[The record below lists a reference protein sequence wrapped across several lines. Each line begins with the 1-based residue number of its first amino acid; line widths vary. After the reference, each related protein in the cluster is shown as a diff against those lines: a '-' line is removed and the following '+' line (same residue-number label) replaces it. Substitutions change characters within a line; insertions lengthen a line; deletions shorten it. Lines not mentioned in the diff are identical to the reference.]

1 MSSSLDMALD
11 EIILKNNEG
20 GRRGGLASRGRG
32 RGKGSSGG
40 GFVPSIYGPGPDRR
54 FGNRGGSFRCAPYAM
69 LPPPPVPKMAMPVLE
84 PMMVPQSDR
93 GEGTMLY
100 LSNLDYG
107 VTNQD
112 IKLHNAA
119 NVIPWD
125 GTVDALDCLLQLLFS
140 DIGELKRYSINYD
153 KSGRSKGTGEVVYA
167 RREDA
172 LTAIKRYNN
181 VQLDGKPLH
190 IELLGVNMLA
200 VPPPVFLPPVNMI
213 RPNHP
218 FTSGEESFRAR
229 KQSHD
234 GGIGRARAQGQ
245 GQEQVRRKRA
255 SAKELDADLDKYH
268 FEAMKLKPAQTSSN

>member
-112 IKLHNAA
+112 IKEPLMHWI
-119 NVIPWD
+119 V
-125 GTVDALDCLLQLLFS
+125 CCSCFS
-140 DIGELKRYSINYD
+140 QI
-153 KSGRSKGTGEVVYA
+153 
-167 RREDA
+167 
-172 LTAIKRYNN
+172 
-181 VQLDGKPLH
+181 
-190 IELLGVNMLA
+190 LG
-200 VPPPVFLPPVNMI
+200 
-213 RPNHP
+213 
-218 FTSGEESFRAR
+218 S
-229 KQSHD
+229 
-234 GGIGRARAQGQ
+234 
-245 GQEQVRRKRA
+245 
-255 SAKELDADLDKYH
+255 
-268 FEAMKLKPAQTSSN
+268 